1 MNLIKKNLKHQNSL
15 RLSSE
20 AELFFEYENL
30 DELKKLN
37 SYCKKNNLKI
47 CALGEGTNTIF
58 PRNFKDVVA
67 KSKNKKFKVDKN
79 TVKIGAGV
87 NWNEAVFK
95 TIKNGCFGLEN
106 LAGIPGS
113 VGAAP
118 IQNIGAYGSEISEF
132 VKQSLNQTETI
143 NKLLEQNNILIEK
156 LSKVPASS
164 TNNII

>member
-37 SYCKKNNLKI
+37 SYCKKNNLRI

-87 NWNEAVFK
+87 NWNEAVYK
-95 TIKNGCFGLEN
+95 TIK
-106 LAGIPGS
+106 
-113 VGAAP
+113 
-118 IQNIGAYGSEISEF
+118 
-132 VKQSLNQTETI
+132 
-143 NKLLEQNNILIEK
+143 KLT
-156 LSKVPASS
+156 AR
-164 TNNII
+164 NIISLDQSISDKRESLIKFL

>member
-1 MNLIKKNLKHQNSL
+1 MNLIKKNLKHHNSL

-20 AELFFEYENL
+20 AELFFEYENPN
-30 DELKKLN
+30 ELKKLN
-37 SYCKKNNLKI
+37 GYCRKNNLRI

-95 TIKNGCFGLEN
+95 TIKNGCLG
-106 LAGIPGS
+106 
-113 VGAAP
+113 
-118 IQNIGAYGSEISEF
+118 
-132 VKQSLNQTETI
+132 
-143 NKLLEQNNILIEK
+143 
-156 LSKVPASS
+156 
-164 TNNII
+164 

>member
-30 DELKKLN
+30 DELKQLN
-37 SYCKKNNLKI
+37 SYCRKNNLRI

-95 TIKNGCFGLEN
+95 TIKNGLFGLEN

-118 IQNIGAYGSEISEF
+118 IQNIGAYGSEI
-132 VKQSLNQTETI
+132 
-143 NKLLEQNNILIEK
+143 QNL
-156 LSKVPASS
+156 
-164 TNNII
+164 